1 MPRWPTGLVALAVAL
16 AVALT
21 GCSAASGGSG
31 PGHPPGSPSAGR
43 STVPV
48 AQRSGPAAQPP
59 GRSHGSARIMVVG
72 DSITHGSAGDY
83 TWQYWLYEHLKSDGI
98 RPEMVGPTH
107 WLWNN
112 VGRLDGNSSYANP
125 NFGRANDT
133 TWGMTLSGAKTSI
146 GGTVTTYR
154 PDYLLVLL
162 GLDDMFWFGASQP
175 TMAANL
181 AGFITAARSAQPR
194 IRIVFGLIPPDIHTQ
209 TTRSFAK
216 KVAAYN
222 KSIVITARQL
232 STAESPIAVAR
243 DTHINVAADLW
254 DGTHPNANGEI
265 RIAAAFADALAAK
278 FHLGA
283 AYPKPFPVEPTGPLT
298 HPKLTVTPSLTRGQV
313 KLSWTLA
320 PGANGYFVYLRK
332 ISAGQ
337 TRFMRLPYPLAITR
351 DPFTAGLLSSGAAYA
366 FKVQA
371 CKGSDCGA
379 FSNVVTITAP

>member
-1 MPRWPTGLVALAVAL
+1 MRKPTLRWPAALVTLAVAL
-16 AVALT
+16 A
-21 GCSAASGGSG
+21 GCSAASGGTG
-31 PGHPPGSPSAGR
+31 PGHPSPSPSARR

-48 AQRSGPAAQPP
+48 AQRTGSASQPP
-59 GRSHGSARIMVVG
+59 AQSHGSVRIMVVG

-83 TWQYWLYEHLKSDGI
+83 TWQYWLYEHLRSDGI

-112 VGRLDGNSSYANP
+112 VSRLDGNSSYANP
-125 NFGRANDT
+125 HFGRANDT

-146 GGTVTTYR
+146 AAAVATYR

-162 GLDDMFWFGASQP
+162 GLDDLFWYGASQP

-181 AGFITAARSAQPR
+181 VSFISAARSAQPR
-194 IRIVFGLIPPDIHTQ
+194 IRFVFGLIPPDIHTQ
-209 TTRSFAK
+209 TARSFAK

-222 KSIVITARQL
+222 KSVVITARQL
-232 STAESPIAVAR
+232 SSAESPIAVAR
-243 DTHINVAADLW
+243 DTDINVAADLW

-265 RIAAAFADALAAK
+265 RIAAAFADALAAR

-283 AYPKPFPVEPTGPLT
+283 TYPTPFPVEPTGPLI
-298 HPKLTVTPSLTRGQV
+298 HPKLTVTPSLTHGQV

-332 ISAGQ
+332 ITAGQ
-337 TRFMRLPYPLAITR
+337 AKFIRLPYPLPITR
-351 DPFTAGLLSSGAAYA
+351 DPFTAGLLSSGATYA